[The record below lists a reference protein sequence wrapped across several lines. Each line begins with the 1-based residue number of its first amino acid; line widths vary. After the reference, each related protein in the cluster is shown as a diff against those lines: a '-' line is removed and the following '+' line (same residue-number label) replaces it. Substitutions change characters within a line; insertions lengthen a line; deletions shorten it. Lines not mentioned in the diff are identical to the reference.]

1 MIEKRGR
8 AWRHILITGVPGI
21 GKTTFMKK
29 LAGRCAHLHP
39 VGFYS
44 SEIRDGG
51 VRKGFEL
58 MRLGGGR
65 SILSHGEFKG
75 PRVGKYGVDVEGFE
89 RFLAAIP
96 FHTPDAQLVIID
108 EIGRMEC
115 CSRKFVNLIYEILDS
130 DNMLIATIALRGTSP
145 IEAIKQR
152 HDIRLFEMTLR
163 NRDDLLTDICP
174 WIDKRLASL
183 ESGLT

>member
-1 MIEKRGR
+1 MIEKRGG

-21 GKTTFMKK
+21 GKTTFIKK
-29 LAGRCAHLHP
+29 LAGRCVHLHP

-115 CSRKFVNLIYEILDS
+115 CSQKFVNLIYEIIDS
-130 DNMLIATIALRGTSP
+130 DNMLIATIALRGTGP

-152 HDIRLFEMTLR
+152 YDIRLFEMTLR